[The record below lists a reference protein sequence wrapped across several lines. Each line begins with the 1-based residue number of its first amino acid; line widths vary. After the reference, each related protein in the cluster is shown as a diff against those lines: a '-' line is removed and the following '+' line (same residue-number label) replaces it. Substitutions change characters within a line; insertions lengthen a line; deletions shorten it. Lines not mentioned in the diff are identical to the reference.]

1 MIDLSSYVQ
10 DVWNATTLEDKLAS
24 FKRMIDV
31 STAKDKT
38 KKLTWI
44 SALKCSMTQLDFL
57 ASNYSLSGDGH
68 KVI

>member
-1 MIDLSSYVQ
+1 MINLSSYVQ
-10 DVWNATTLEDKLAS
+10 DVWNATTLEDKLIS

-31 STAKDKT
+31 SHAKDKT

-44 SALKCSMTQLDFL
+44 QAQRCSMTQLDFL